1 MNYLRLLQLRRMAA
15 MMAPDAGGSAPAGG
29 ANGADAGGSDAQTDG
44 TNAGEETDGTAGEAN
59 QTGDRTFTQ
68 ADVNRIIQREQAKWK
83 RQQDKAVSE
92 AERLASMT
100 AEQREAERARQRE
113 ADLTRR
119 EADLNRREL
128 RAQAL
133 NTLAERSYPAELAD
147 LLDYTDA
154 DSCSAS
160 IDRVGKAWQKAV
172 QKGVEARVSGSAPKA
187 GSGKGKAPMTM
198 REAIT
203 AHYKK

>member
-15 MMAPDAGGSAPAGG
+15 MLAPDAGGSAPASGT
-29 ANGADAGGSDAQTDG
+29 NGADAGGNGAQADEA
-44 TNAGEETDGTAGEAN
+44 NAGEGTDTPDGEAN
-59 QTGDRTFTQ
+59 QTGEKTFTQ

-92 AERLASMT
+92 AERLANMT
-100 AEQREAERARQRE
+100 AEQREAEKTRQRE
-113 ADLTRR
+113 EDLTRR
-119 EADLNRREL
+119 EAELNRREL

-133 NTLAERSYPAELAD
+133 STLAEKSYPAELAD

-172 QKGVEARVSGSAPKA
+172 QKGVEARVAGSAPKA
-187 GSGKGKAPMTM
+187 GDGKGKAPMTM
-198 REAIT
+198 RDAIS